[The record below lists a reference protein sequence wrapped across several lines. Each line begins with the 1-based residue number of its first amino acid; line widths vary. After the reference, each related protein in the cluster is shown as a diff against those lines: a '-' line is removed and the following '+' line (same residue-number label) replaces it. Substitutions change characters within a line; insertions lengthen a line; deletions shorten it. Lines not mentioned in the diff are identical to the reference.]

1 MFGSQSLRS
10 LSMTAILAGT
20 LVFGGANAV
29 LAQDD
34 DATPDVSH
42 PAHIHSGTCDDLD
55 PNPAQP
61 LNNIEPRLN
70 DDDDDNANEPQGV
83 LTAPR
88 VLYSETDVEMSL
100 DDLLAESY
108 SVNIHESNEQIQNYI
123 ACGEIGGVKVDDK
136 IIIGL
141 RPLNDSG
148 FSGIAILESDDD
160 NTNVKVYLV
169 EPMVEQEPVAT
180 PVS

>member
-1 MFGSQSLRS
+1 MIGSQQLRS
-10 LSMTAILAGT
+10 LSLSVILAGT
-20 LVFGGANAV
+20 LLVGGTSAV
-29 LAQDD
+29 LAQDEP
-34 DATPDVSH
+34 APDVSH
-42 PAHIHSGTCDDLD
+42 PAHIHAGTCDDLD

-70 DDDDDNANEPQGV
+70 DSDEENANAPQGV

-88 VLYSETDVEMSL
+88 VLFSETDVEMSM

-108 SVNIHESNEQIQNYI
+108 SINVHESEEQIQNYV
-123 ACGEIGGVKVDDK
+123 ACGEIGGVKVDDD

-141 RPLNDSG
+141 RSLNDTG
-148 FSGIAILESDDD
+148 YTGLAILESDGD
-160 NTNVKVYLV
+160 NTKVKVYLV
-169 EPMVEQEPVAT
+169 EPMGDQEPVAT